1 MELWIWAFIG
11 GLAGTF
17 CMDLGARR
25 FANIGVN
32 DALGGLLGR
41 WVIGFAKFKF
51 VIDGNRELT
60 TPESPLESRL
70 GTMFHYII
78 GGGGVALIYPT
89 WFSFSGTTL
98 PENHILPGLIF
109 GISSVA
115 LTWFVQYPCFGFR
128 VCLVLFFILPKSLFG
143 RCPDTNQSHDTINPT
158 LHSTS
163 PIPQLGSHSFVK
175 ATFSSSSEATRVG
188 NVLVLL
194 RLLSCSVMKDSNMLF
209 TFGKFALLF
218 AVFKR

>member
-25 FANIGVN
+25 FASIGVN

-109 GISSVA
+109 GILSVA
-115 LTWFVQYPCFGFR
+115 LTWFVQYPCFGFG
-128 VCLVLFFILPKSLFG
+128 VLGRNGPQRSHTILPPI
-143 RCPDTNQSHDTINPT
+143 C
-158 LHSTS
+158 LHSLYGLVIGTVL
-163 PIPQLGSHSFVK
+163 QLG
-175 ATFSSSSEATRVG
+175 
-188 NVLVLL
+188 L
-194 RLLSCSVMKDSNMLF
+194 
-209 TFGKFALLF
+209 
-218 AVFKR
+218 